1 MSGHGEKF
9 GRRKELA
16 IASLLASGTLAEAA
30 AKCRIAQSTLRRWLE
45 NREFSRRYQLERSR
59 MLEGAVNTLRR
70 EATSAAET
78 LATISSD
85 TNAPPSARVSAARSL
100 LELVLRAA
108 ELQDVEERIA
118 ALEQVMRE
126 RL

>member
-1 MSGHGEKF
+1 
-9 GRRKELA
+9 
-16 IASLLASGTLAEAA
+16 
-30 AKCRIAQSTLRRWLE
+30 
-45 NREFSRRYQLERSR
+45 
-59 MLEGAVNTLRR
+59 MLESAVNTLRR

-100 LELVLRAA
+100 LELVLRAT

-126 RL
+126 SL

>member
-59 MLEGAVNTLRR
+59 MLESAVNTLRR
-70 EATSAAET
+70 EATAAAQT
-78 LATISSD
+78 LATISAD
-85 TNAPPSARVSAARSL
+85 EKAPVSSRVSAARSVL
-100 LELVLRAA
+100 DLVLRAT
-108 ELQDVEERIA
+108 ELVDIEARIVELEKA
-118 ALEQVMRE
+118 AGKR
-126 RL
+126 